1 MKSPLLQRCV
11 AGVIFSSGCFYSSL
25 MPMDRERM
33 LSLGKQI
40 AEIMWLLSSIGMYI
54 HAERKIL
61 VSYNKEKISYFS
73 LLEEHIT
80 EYIGTKVLFVRTIIV
95 ILYSTK
101 CNNRWNRWLM
111 KNIVMDGVRIQAVFH
126 FA

>member
-61 VSYNKEKISYFS
+61 VSYNKEKDILFLSPG
-73 LLEEHIT
+73 
-80 EYIGTKVLFVRTIIV
+80 GTYHRIYRDKSIICSDYHCNFVF
-95 ILYSTK
+95 Y
-101 CNNRWNRWLM
+101 
-111 KNIVMDGVRIQAVFH
+111 
-126 FA
+126 